1 MSEISESIIQ
11 GCAEKDPGCQKVIYE
26 YYYKRMYAICVRYC
40 GDRDEAKDLLH
51 DGFIKLFDKISSFN
65 EVGKL
70 DAWVRRLFTNHC
82 IDYVRSAYK
91 KYVFNNLDE
100 KTEHYSHDA
109 DNEQDDNI
117 FDPLSFSPEELL
129 VAMQSLRPDY
139 RTIINLYA
147 LENYSHQEI
156 ADKLGIEH
164 TTSRSKLLR
173 ARQALKK
180 IILEQT
186 KFEAGK

>member
-1 MSEISESIIQ
+1 MVSEISESIIK

-26 YYYKRMYAICVRYC
+26 YYYKRMYAICVRYT

-51 DGFIKLFDKISSFN
+51 DGFIKLFDKIGSFS
-65 EVGKL
+65 EAGKL

-91 KYVFNNLDE
+91 KYVFNSIEDQ
-100 KTEHYSHDA
+100 A
-109 DNEQDDNI
+109 DRLSDHAEEEQDNKE
-117 FDPLSFSPEELL
+117 FDPLSYSPEQLFT
-129 VAMQSLRPDY
+129 AMQSLRPDY

-147 LENYSHQEI
+147 IENYSHQEI

-164 TTSRSKLLR
+164 ASSRSKLLR

-180 IILEQT
+180 IIIDQN
-186 KFEAGK
+186 KS

>member
-1 MSEISESIIQ
+1 MVSEISDSIIK
-11 GCAEKDPGCQKVIYE
+11 GCAEKDPGCQRIIYE

-51 DGFIKLFDKISSFN
+51 DGFLKLFDKIGSFA
-65 EVGKL
+65 ESGKL

-91 KYVFNNLDE
+91 KYMLNNLDE
-100 KTEHYSHDA
+100 KAERLSDTEPDGPE
-109 DNEQDDNI
+109 NEL
-117 FDPLSFSPEELL
+117 FDPLAYSPEQLMLALEK
-129 VAMQSLRPDY
+129 LRPDY
-139 RTIINLYA
+139 RTIINLFA
-147 LENYSHQEI
+147 IENYSHQEI

-164 TTSRSKLLR
+164 ASSRSKLLR

-180 IILEQT
+180 IILEEF
-186 KFEAGK
+186 KH